1 MTEIKGTRSTI
12 IKSSETSATSETKT
26 TKGTGETRSRMTK
39 TQLDDTASQN
49 KASKDLASARKMDTQ
64 MQSISQKMDLL
75 KELSGEQKKQLETAK
90 KEDAQSQESDTDSS
104 KKAPNYEYL
113 KMVGADGI
121 LTESEL
127 QVAAADSQK
136 LKDFLSI
143 VSNGQLLGSSDD
155 SISKAKH
162 EYMKNPT
169 PVTVNNELF
178 KLVAE
183 SQNAP
188 VDAAKDAGLTNPSDL
203 LKLASDL
210 AMLGAEDVGKKMSD
224 VATYKQIKEKGRDS
238 VLADAFRDS
247 MSLPESAK
255 EMNLKQLIDAT
266 AVAQELGLDQTD
278 SGFWDKVRKEG
289 IAGVIDQHRKTK
301 GEGGDGPGGGTNKI
315 VNKPYGRFAGKI
327 IHSDQ
332 SGPRAGK
339 SPDNAASNPVN
350 IPDTSQHRPNNTKSK
365 STQSTSRN
373 FSDRPE
379 RQGPSFT
386 RATGSKPRS
395 DQPAQTTNNAS
406 ATPAD
411 PDAPTHGTNPQ
422 GGAANV
428 YRPGEGKPEQTGV
441 GNSSPIG
448 TEAGSGA
455 VISAIGY
462 ERNSDG
468 QITVTWQR
476 TGGTDGQD
484 GFYNTTYTQN
494 NDGTWGYTVT
504 DAITGEE
511 VNTGTGDPPS
521 EDIINSSTQN
531 VDDDGTI
538 YFPTEEDDDE
548 GDEGKPLPP
557 GIGFD
562 RPDVVRMG
570 AWFMPN
576 DIDKPVDYLPPDVM
590 NTRPSIVSAGDIL
603 PKNPGNVDPV
613 DPELRQTR
621 VAKGGM
627 RRSDGYTDPAETG
640 SGGRSGVD
648 PKDQPPGPS
657 HAKRKRGSNRM
668 QQNMVGNRKGPGR

>member
-26 TKGTGETRSRMTK
+26 TKGTSETKNRITK
-39 TQLDDTASQN
+39 TQLDETASQK
-49 KASKDLASARKMDTQ
+49 KASQDLASARKMDTQ

-75 KELSGEQKKQLETAK
+75 KELSAEQKKQLETAK
-90 KEDAQSQESDTDSS
+90 QKDAQSQESDTDSS
-104 KKAPNYEYL
+104 KKVPNYEYL
-113 KMVGADGI
+113 KMAGADGI

-155 SISKAKH
+155 SISKAKQ
-162 EYMKNPT
+162 EYMKNPSAGT
-169 PVTVNNELF
+169 LNNELF

-210 AMLGAEDVGKKMSD
+210 AMLGTEDVGKKMSD
-224 VATYKQIKEKGRDS
+224 AATYKQIKEKGRDS

-255 EMNLKQLIDAT
+255 GMNLKQLIDGT
-266 AVAQELGLDQTD
+266 AVAQDLGVDQTD

-301 GEGGDGPGGGTNKI
+301 GEGGDGTGGRTNKI

-332 SGPRAGK
+332 STGK
-339 SPDNAASNPVN
+339 SQPHNAASNPVHT
-350 IPDTSQHRPNNTKSK
+350 PDNSQQGPNATKSK

-379 RQGPSFT
+379 RQSPSFT

-411 PDAPTHGTNPQ
+411 PDAPTQGTNPQ

-428 YRPGEGKPEQTGV
+428 YGPGEGKPEQTGV
-441 GNSSPIG
+441 GNSSPVG

-455 VISAIGY
+455 VISAVGY
-462 ERNSDG
+462 ERNSEG

-476 TGGTDGQD
+476 TGGMDGQD

-494 NDGTWGYTVT
+494 NNGTWSYTVT

-511 VNTGTGDPPS
+511 VNSGTGDPPS
-521 EDIINSSTQN
+521 EDIINTSTQE
-531 VDDDGTI
+531 VGDDGTI
-538 YFPTEEDDDE
+538 YFPTEEEDD
-548 GDEGKPLPP
+548 DEGKPLPA

-562 RPDVVRMG
+562 RPDVVRRG
-570 AWFMPN
+570 AWSMPH
-576 DIDKPVDYLPPDVM
+576 DIDKPVDYLPPELR
-590 NTRPSIVSAGDIL
+590 NSRPAVVSAGDVL

-613 DPELRQTR
+613 DPELQQTR

-668 QQNMVGNRKGPGR
+668 QQNMVGNRRGPGR